1 MIWNLQV
8 NTCVFIIS
16 TYVDG
21 NPPESAQWFYKW
33 LEEASNDFRVQ
44 KSLLQDLEYAV
55 FGLGNSLYEDNF
67 NRVGACELI
76 FYVTLGNW
84 IFFSKTCNIEQ
95 LTSRTPDLGV
105 RGSSLA
111 RHLVS
116 LDKELYSTL
125 FLFAQV
131 YKWILATYW
140 WGLTLQWTNILSSE
154 G

>member
-1 MIWNLQV
+1 M

-76 FYVTLGNW
+76 FYVTLGNR
-84 IFFSKTCNIEQ
+84 IFFSKTCNIG
-95 LTSRTPDLGV
+95 TCGGDCG
-105 RGSSLA
+105 
-111 RHLVS
+111 
-116 LDKELYSTL
+116 
-125 FLFAQV
+125 
-131 YKWILATYW
+131 
-140 WGLTLQWTNILSSE
+140 
-154 G
+154 